1 MAKAK
6 EKAKEEPEGEE
17 SDAPEGEGGAEE
29 PKRKKFSGKFIVL
42 FIALP
47 AVAVIAI
54 GLGAAFFLG
63 VFGGKEEKKDAHEE
77 ARAEAEHAVFFDMPE
92 LLVNMTGGGEKQ
104 QNFLKLSLSLELPNA
119 EATPKVQAAMPRI
132 IDSAQVFLRELRLD
146 DLQGSAGMLRL
157 REELMRRIN
166 AAVAPV
172 EVRDVLFKEIIVQ

>member
-1 MAKAK
+1 MAADKKAK
-6 EKAKEEPEGEE
+6 QKDEPEAESGET
-17 SDAPEGEGGAEE
+17 PEGEGAPE
-29 PKRKKFSGKFIVL
+29 PKKKKFSPRFIVL

-47 AVAVIAI
+47 AIAVIAI
-54 GLGAAFFLG
+54 GVGAAFMLG
-63 VFGGKEEKKDAHEE
+63 VFGGKEKEKDAHAAE
-77 ARAEAEHAVFFDMPE
+77 AEAEHAVFFDMPE
-92 LLVNMTGGGEKQ
+92 LLVNMTGGTEKQ

-166 AAVAPV
+166 AAVAPLQ
-172 EVRDVLFKEIIVQ
+172 VRDVLFKEIIVQ